1 MPRCRKISVG
11 VSRLA
16 TAVSVEKGISSG
28 IFKED
33 LVLGTIGSGKLAAGS
48 KDLQETA
55 RIPVPIQ
62 KIKALLIVLGKFGA
76 VIVLESSGDL
86 GFLGQV
92 NYKSSEKST

>member
-16 TAVSVEKGISSG
+16 TAVSVEKGISRG

-33 LVLGTIGSGKLAAGS
+33 LVLGTVGSGKLAAGS
-48 KDLQETA
+48 KDLQEKA
-55 RIPVPIQ
+55 RIPIQ
-62 KIKALLIVLGKFGA
+62 KIKALLIALEKFGE

-86 GFLGQV
+86 GYLCKV

>member
-1 MPRCRKISVG
+1 LSQEQLLPRQILPQQLTECDQHV
-11 VSRLA
+11 
-16 TAVSVEKGISSG
+16 
-28 IFKED
+28 
-33 LVLGTIGSGKLAAGS
+33 GSGKLAAGS

-86 GFLGQV
+86 GYLCKV

>member
-16 TAVSVEKGISSG
+16 TAVSVEKGISRG

-33 LVLGTIGSGKLAAGS
+33 LVLGTVGSGKLAAGS

-55 RIPVPIQ
+55 RIPIQ
-62 KIKALLIVLGKFGA
+62 KIKTLLIALEKFGS

-86 GFLGQV
+86 GYLCKV